1 MSNGPIEIYQPRVIS
16 EQGVW
21 DIDAQQFKIYGL
33 LADGQALS
41 ADMLSEA
48 RRFIEAEVLDRV
60 AEMGESNGL
69 GFVIIHPGDLGV
81 SISAHWWVQGSV
93 LCQHLRRQLYDAD
106 EPMDTRTRPVIACVW
121 ELALINAEQQA
132 WRDTMMR
139 SIPDRAAYL
148 EARPGFD
155 AA

>member
-16 EQGVW
+16 DQGVW

-48 RRFIEAEVLDRV
+48 RRFLEHEVLDRV
-60 AEMGESNGL
+60 ASMGESNGL
-69 GFVIIHPGDLGV
+69 GFVIVHPGELGLT
-81 SISAHWWVQGSV
+81 ISANWWVQGSV
-93 LCQHLRRQLYDAD
+93 LCQHNYRKLYGAAQ
-106 EPMDTRTRPVIACVW
+106 PMDTITRPVVACVW

-139 SIPDRAAYL
+139 PMPVRAAYL
-148 EARPGFD
+148 EARPDFD